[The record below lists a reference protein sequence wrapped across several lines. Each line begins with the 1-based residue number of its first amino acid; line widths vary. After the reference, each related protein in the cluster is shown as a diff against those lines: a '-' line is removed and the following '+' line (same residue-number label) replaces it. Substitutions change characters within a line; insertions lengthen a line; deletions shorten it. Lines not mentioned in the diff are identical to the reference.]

1 MTEPIAVV
9 PPKRRCDDP
18 ENCEHVNII
27 YDRLDTGSKR
37 MDMLEEAIAHNT
49 AATVEARDILV
60 AAKGA
65 FKVLG
70 WIGVIAKWAGGI
82 ATASVAIYVAFYVI
96 THGGRLPGGME

>member
-1 MTEPIAVV
+1 MTESTPVT

-27 YDRLDTGSKR
+27 YDRLDIGSKR
-37 MDMLEEAIAHNT
+37 MDMLESAMAINTEAT
-49 AATVEARDILV
+49 MEARDILV

-70 WIGVIAKWAGGI
+70 WLGVIAKWAGGI
-82 ATASVAIYVAFYVI
+82 ATACIAIYVAFYVI